1 MFYHRAKDDDQCTFC
16 TFSAFERSK
25 TFKLCKLEAIRL
37 ICVVQGDAS
46 SASPFVGR
54 FFILSLL
61 LFMCRQSGECEAQLS
76 YLACHL
82 SPNHLKHQSL
92 AKDSPLS
99 SLSLLFFVSR
109 LSFAPFVAS
118 VSWISDKN
126 RHLSGG
132 TQCCKKGSRVLLFR
146 CLSNSTHLLRGV
158 HLLSAALS
166 ESRERRLNRRQ
177 KTSSLSLAGSEPG
190 AQTASLM
197 HPLTRRQ
204 PGVPAAAAACMCTHT
219 HTHVQM
225 GSHTHSSECHC
236 VANSCI
242 RQPLCFCLS
251 KLEAPPAQL
260 HFQFLLHSF
269 PIVYVYLL
277 PCLPKISCF
286 PAPILLEIL

>member
-61 LFMCRQSGECEAQLS
+61 LFMCRQSGECETQLS

-146 CLSNSTHLLRGV
+146 CLSNSTHLL
-158 HLLSAALS
+158 SAALS

-177 KTSSLSLAGSEPG
+177 KTSSLSLAGSELG

-219 HTHVQM
+219 HTFRWV
-225 GSHTHSSECHC
+225 HTHTALSATVSPTVVLDSHC
-236 VANSCI
+236 VSVCLSWKLHQHNCTFNSCFTVFQSFTFI
-242 RQPLCFCLS
+242 YCLVYRRFH
-251 KLEAPPAQL
+251 A
-260 HFQFLLHSF
+260 FRLLFSWKYF
-269 PIVYVYLL
+269 DY
-277 PCLPKISCF
+277 F
-286 PAPILLEIL
+286 